1 MLMGQH
7 HHSLSVSRWEKLLEY
22 ELERTH
28 PQLYLPTVSL
38 HPDPWCVSFSI
49 TYEYDR
55 GTLLKMTPDVVKVRE
70 YDT

>member
-38 HPDPWCVSFSI
+38 HPDPWC
-49 TYEYDR
+49 E
-55 GTLLKMTPDVVKVRE
+55 LQHHVRV
-70 YDT
+70 